1 MGDFDKILK
10 ENIEQMLLAVASKYM
25 GIYIKKISK
34 LKEKIQLTER
44 EVDFL
49 AKVTNTDGRTFL
61 LHIEFQT
68 RNDPQM
74 LRRIEEYHGFL
85 RGKYDLEIE
94 HFVVYLGTSKVN
106 MKSMLPSHLVF
117 KGFHLINLRDIDPE
131 TMIQSDIP
139 EEVLLAILG
148 QFRKQQSEMVVKQI
162 ITKLKALV
170 VDEKELKK
178 YVKHLTILARLR
190 NFEEQTIKIF
200 DAMPITYD
208 IEQDA
213 LYKIGEQKGETKG
226 RKAESEKK
234 DTEFILSLLNHYPLW
249 SDEQIAMIVCTDVK
263 KVTDLRNNAKSPD
276 IKTVTPLTKNAKTAV
291 VRTNKRKK
299 PKI

>member
-25 GIYIKKISK
+25 GIRIKKINK

-49 AKVTNTDGRTFL
+49 AKITDMDGRTFL

-94 HFVVYLGTSKVN
+94 HFVVYLGASKVN
-106 MKSMLPSHLVF
+106 MKSMLPNHLVF
-117 KGFHLINLRDIDPE
+117 KGFHLINLRDIDPD

-148 QFRKQQSEMVVKQI
+148 
-162 ITKLKALV
+162 L
-170 VDEKELKK
+170 
-178 YVKHLTILARLR
+178 
-190 NFEEQTIKIF
+190 
-200 DAMPITYD
+200 
-208 IEQDA
+208 
-213 LYKIGEQKGETKG
+213 
-226 RKAESEKK
+226 
-234 DTEFILSLLNHYPLW
+234 
-249 SDEQIAMIVCTDVK
+249 
-263 KVTDLRNNAKSPD
+263 
-276 IKTVTPLTKNAKTAV
+276 
-291 VRTNKRKK
+291 
-299 PKI
+299 